1 MLYSYFKLYH
11 YIDFIINKK
20 NFKNLPNM
28 PTIIMIGT
36 EKSII
41 RNNMN
46 GYIKSKTH
54 SIYIKSRFAIN
65 IAYFVINS
73 NKDVKYVIYLEI
85 ILFSI

>member
-1 MLYSYFKLYH
+1 
-11 YIDFIINKK
+11 
-20 NFKNLPNM
+20 M

-54 SIYIKSRFAIN
+54 SIYKKSRFAIN

-85 ILFSI
+85 ILFSNWKFSLKLYL